1 MWSLLGCALTF
12 NPLHQLALAG
22 MCVCLCV
29 CVCVL
34 RTFKIY
40 SPSNFQIYSTG
51 LLTIVTIITICIYEL
66 EVFFF
71 VVLFY
76 FWIPHISEFIWYF
89 SLTFFTWHNTLQVQ
103 PCCCKWQDFI
113 IFLWLSDIPLHIYTT
128 SSLSLHLSL
137 LHLGCF
143 YILAIVDIPAM
154 NMEVNIYF
162 QIRIFIYLI
171 CTQEWNC

>member
-1 MWSLLGCALTF
+1 MCHQSYYNIIVYIPYAVHQIPQLIYFITVSFHLLISLLISLILQ
-12 NPLHQLALAG
+12 NP
-22 MCVCLCV
+22 
-29 CVCVL
+29 
-34 RTFKIY
+34 
-40 SPSNFQIYSTG
+40 SPLVT
-51 LLTIVTIITICIYEL
+51 TILFLGIYESL
-66 EVFFF
+66 YVLLCLFVSFVFQ
-71 VVLFY
+71 L
-76 FWIPHISEFIWYF
+76 PHISEIMQYF